1 MKRYARRARISGRS
15 APSVRARR
23 AHPGTHP
30 PPPIRPQPLQIPS
43 THPSAGTQSPRKSG
57 TFSKP
62 RSGTFSKPI
71 DTDKP
76 WIAWD
81 DRLIGFGVRIQPSGA
96 KAFVVNYRTGSGG
109 RKARNRR
116 IAWWP
121 PSPTRWTSSTSTGLT
136 PFRAGS
142 YGTRRASPFQVRV
155 SARFGPPR
163 RPSMPKVCVDGTS
176 SWSVLEERF
185 RSLSA
190 PGFAAR
196 SRFRIPIL
204 TQPTRQNAPQQTHT
218 KFPSHFE
225 RIDESPPTINTRATR
240 MEAAA
245 LPHCGW
251 RCVRAAA
258 AAARGAAVKL
268 RKCPTFSG

>member
-1 MKRYARRARISGRS
+1 MSTTTGKRVARDKLTLTKRT
-15 APSVRARR
+15 VE
-23 AHPGTHP
+23 T
-30 PPPIRPQPLQIPS
+30 PQP
-43 THPSAGTQSPRKSG
+43 A
-57 TFSKP
+57 
-62 RSGTFSKPI
+62 
-71 DTDKP
+71 DKA

-81 DRLIGFGVRIQPSGA
+81 DRLIGFGVRVQPSGA

-204 TQPTRQNAPQQTHT
+204 TQPTRQNAPQQRHT

-225 RIDESPPTINTRATR
+225 RIDESPPIINTRATR

-245 LPHCGW
+245 LPHCQWVSKMSHFCGVIGC
-251 RCVRAAA
+251 RR
-258 AAARGAAVKL
+258 RGGLTGSGDVSL
-268 RKCPTFSG
+268 R